1 MSKLVKS
8 EINQVRKL
16 YLPGVCAEVIII
28 RGKNVIVGPMK
39 KPSQVS
45 DFCICKCF
53 RAIKRSAPTGLEVHV
68 NVKCDYENV
77 SF

>member
-28 RGKNVIVGPMK
+28 RGENVIVGPMK
-39 KPSQVS
+39 KPSQVYVIFAFAS
-45 DFCICKCF
+45 
-53 RAIKRSAPTGLEVHV
+53 
-68 NVKCDYENV
+68 V
-77 SF
+77 SGQ

>member
-39 KPSQVS
+39 KPSQVYVILHLQVFPGNKKVSS
-45 DFCICKCF
+45 DWV
-53 RAIKRSAPTGLEVHV
+53 RSPCE
-68 NVKCDYENV
+68 CEM
-77 SF
+77 